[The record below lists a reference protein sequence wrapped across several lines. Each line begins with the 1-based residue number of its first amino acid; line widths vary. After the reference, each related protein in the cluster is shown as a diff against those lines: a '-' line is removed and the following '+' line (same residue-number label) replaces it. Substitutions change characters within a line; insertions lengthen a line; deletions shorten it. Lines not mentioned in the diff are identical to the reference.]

1 MKEAVIVTSTI
12 NASLDR
18 SCRADHVTPEKKLRC
33 HTVQRQPG
41 GGGINVA
48 RVVHELGGAARPVWA
63 GGGDTADRLAGLLEE
78 AGLIHLR
85 VDLQA
90 TTRENIHLLDESS
103 GSQYRLVMPGADVSA
118 EEAERMLEATVAQV
132 DQSTHSGACCY
143 VVASGSLPPG
153 VEDDYYARLSRMLPE
168 EARLVVD
175 TKGEPL
181 RQALGE
187 GAYLIKPNLAE
198 LEALAGRELG
208 DEEAIETA
216 ARELIGEARAVVVVV
231 SLGRGGA
238 LLVTEDGAERMGAP
252 AVRTQSK
259 VGAGDSMVG
268 GLVLALARGSD
279 LSAAVR
285 FGIAAGAAAV
295 MTPGTELCRRPDVER
310 IHAGM
315 TPTADRSS
323 TQQTVRP
330 RGAPAPGR

>member
-1 MKEAVIVTSTI
+1 MPRSIIVTSTI

-18 SCRADHVTPEKKLRC
+18 SCRAAHVTPEKKLRC
-33 HTVQRQPG
+33 HSVRRQPG

-48 RVVHELGGAARPVWA
+48 RVVHELGGTARAVWA
-63 GGGDTADRLAGLLEE
+63 GGGDTAARLAQLLEG
-78 AGLIHLR
+78 AGLSHRR
-85 VDLQA
+85 VALDA

-118 EEAERMLEATVAQV
+118 EEASRMLDGTLGEVKKALDENET
-132 DQSTHSGACCY
+132 CY

-153 VEDDYYARLSRMLPE
+153 VPDDYYARLSQGLPPGS
-168 EARLVVD
+168 RFVVD

-181 RQALGE
+181 RQALAE

-208 DEEAIETA
+208 DEKAIEAA

-238 LLVTEDGAERMGAP
+238 LLVTERAAERMGAP
-252 AVRTQSK
+252 SVRIQSK

-268 GLVLALARGSD
+268 GIVLGLARGND
-279 LSAAVR
+279 LSSAVR

-295 MTPGTELCRRPDVER
+295 MTPGTELCRRSDVER
-310 IHAGM
+310 IHADM
-315 TPTADRSS
+315 TS
-323 TQQTVRP
+323 T
-330 RGAPAPGR
+330 GGN